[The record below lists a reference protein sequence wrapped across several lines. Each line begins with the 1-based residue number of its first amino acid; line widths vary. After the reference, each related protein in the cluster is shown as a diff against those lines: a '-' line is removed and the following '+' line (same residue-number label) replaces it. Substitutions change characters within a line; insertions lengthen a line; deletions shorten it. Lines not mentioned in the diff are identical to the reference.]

1 MMTFNYKIKFMK
13 NKIILLSFSVLSVLS
28 CKKKDERPSQGPK
41 VVSTVVVENRN
52 VVGYSTFPASIE
64 GRVNN
69 DVRAKMSGY
78 ITQVLVDEGQ
88 YVTKGQP
95 LFRLETN
102 SLSQSANAA
111 KAGVGAAQS
120 SVAASDANVKAAQS
134 AVSAAQVEVNKL
146 KPLVEKNIIS
156 SVQLQTAQAN
166 LARAQ
171 AQVAQAVA
179 AKQQASAGVAQA
191 QANYQGAQ
199 ANVDYSVI
207 RAPISGTIGKINF
220 RTGSL
225 VGPGDPMPISTVSD
239 TSELYAYFSMNE
251 KEYLDFLKNSKGA
264 TIPEKI
270 KNMPA
275 VELVLANGDVY
286 AEKGYIKAITGQID
300 AATGS
305 IQFRVSFPNPNKLL
319 SNGNSGTIRIPI
331 TYDNALVIPESA
343 TIEQQGLVYIYKVEK
358 DTAKS
363 TVISVIDR
371 VNNMVVIKE
380 GAVKGEVVVAEGVG
394 TLKTGTPVKAQPKKF
409 DDLIDAI
416 KPIF

>member
-1 MMTFNYKIKFMK
+1 MK

-28 CKKKDERPSQGPK
+28 CKKGDQKPPQGPK
-41 VVSTVVVENRN
+41 VVSTVAVENRN
-52 VVGYSTFPASIE
+52 VIGYSTFPASIE

-69 DVRAKMSGY
+69 DVRAKMQGY

-134 AVSAAQVEVNKL
+134 AVNAAQVEVNKL
-146 KPLVEKNIIS
+146 RPLVEKNIIS
-156 SVQLQTAQAN
+156 SVQLQTAEAN

-179 AKQQASAGVAQA
+179 SKQQASAGVAQA
-191 QANYQGAQ
+191 QANFQGVQ
-199 ANVDYSVI
+199 ENINYSII

-251 KEYLDFLKNSKGA
+251 KQYLDFLKNSKGA
-264 TIPEKI
+264 TVPEKI

-275 VELVLANGDVY
+275 VELILANGDVY
-286 AEKGYIKAITGQID
+286 SEKGNIKAITGQID
-300 AATGS
+300 ASTGS
-305 IQFRVSFPNPNKLL
+305 IQFRVSFLNPDKLL

-331 TYDNALVIPESA
+331 AYDNALVIPESA
-343 TIEQQGLVYIYKVEK
+343 TIEQQGLVYIYKVK
-358 DTAKS
+358 QDTAKS
-363 TVISVIDR
+363 AVISVIDR
-371 VNNMVVIKE
+371 VNNMVVIKD
-380 GAVKGEVVVAEGVG
+380 GAEKGEIVVAEGIG
-394 TLKTGTPVKAQPKKF
+394 TLKTGTPVKPQPKKF
-409 DDLIDAI
+409 DDLINAI

>member
-28 CKKKDERPSQGPK
+28 CKKKDERPAQGPK

-409 DDLIDAI
+409 DDLINAI